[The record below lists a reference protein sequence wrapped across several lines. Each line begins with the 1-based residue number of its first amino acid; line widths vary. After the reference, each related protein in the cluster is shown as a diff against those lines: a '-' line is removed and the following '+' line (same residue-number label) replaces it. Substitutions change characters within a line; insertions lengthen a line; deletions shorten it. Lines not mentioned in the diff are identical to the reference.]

1 MRRLSSKYL
10 ARKIVSITL
19 GVIYNNAPFLIHSF
33 LSPSSS
39 RIFLRAY
46 GRKVRLRGNFTTKE
60 NDEEILR
67 QPKDAALKFRGC
79 FQAVCELPR
88 SVPHRRG
95 RRGWVSQKGGVVRG
109 RQGVVVLEPTYRA
122 SKWPSVFLPFLSFP
136 PSLCSFLR
144 PSRSVNP
151 PSIPLSLS
159 STLTF
164 FFVLSTSHS
173 PFAFLTDY
181 ENERLPPRC
190 PFDRFIETHTYVH
203 TYIHIHTGSFSRS
216 HICIIYFHCPKTS
229 RIVGNG

>member
-10 ARKIVSITL
+10 ARKIVSIIL

-39 RIFLRAY
+39 RTFLRAY

-60 NDEEILR
+60 NTKEVLR

-122 SKWPSVFLPFLSFP
+122 SKWPSVFLPFLFSSLALFI
-136 PSLCSFLR
+136 PSTFQIRQSSLPL
-144 PSRSVNP
+144 
-151 PSIPLSLS
+151 PLSL
-159 STLTF
+159 TF
-164 FFVLSTSHS
+164 FH
-173 PFAFLTDY
+173 PHFLLRSFHFPLPVCFSY
-181 ENERLPPRC
+181 RL
-190 PFDRFIETHTYVH
+190 
-203 TYIHIHTGSFSRS
+203 
-216 HICIIYFHCPKTS
+216 
-229 RIVGNG
+229 